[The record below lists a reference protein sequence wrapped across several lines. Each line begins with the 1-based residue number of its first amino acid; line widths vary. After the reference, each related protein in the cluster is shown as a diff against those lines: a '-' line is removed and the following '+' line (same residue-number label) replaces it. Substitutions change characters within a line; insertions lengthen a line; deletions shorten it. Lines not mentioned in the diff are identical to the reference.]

1 MNLQRFLKTWAA
13 LGGVLITAPA
23 LAHPVHGVGSGL
35 AAGLGHPFVGFD
47 HLLAMVAVGLWAARR
62 GGRALWLAPAA
73 FVGAMT
79 LGGLAG
85 FAGAALPASEHL
97 VAGSVLALGLLLAL
111 PRTAAL
117 AAGVSLIALFGA
129 FHGFA
134 HASELP
140 VQASAWTY
148 AAGFLIATA
157 ALHAAGVLAGLRIN
171 ARALRASGVPIA
183 LAGAWLLGS
192 LAA

>member
-1 MNLQRFLKTWAA
+1 MKSHRFEKLMIA
-13 LGGVLITAPA
+13 LGASLLVGQA
-23 LAHPVHGVGSGL
+23 LAHPFHGAGGGL
-35 AAGLGHPFVGFD
+35 AAGLSHPFLGFD

-73 FVGAMT
+73 FVGAMA

-85 FAGAALPASEHL
+85 FVGATLPAGEHL

-111 PRTAAL
+111 PRTPAL
-117 AAGVSLIALFGA
+117 AAGVPLIALFGA

-140 VQASAWTY
+140 LQASAWRY
-148 AAGFLIATA
+148 AAGFLAATA
-157 ALHAAGVLAGLRIN
+157 ALHAAGVMAGLRVT
-171 ARALRASGVPIA
+171 AASLRASGLPIA
-183 LAGAWLLGS
+183 LAGAWM
-192 LAA
+192 LAGVAG